1 MHSAATPWLA
11 LLTLEI
17 EHELFE
23 LETKLWPELMR
34 QLHASPAKVSMDNI
48 IKVVP
53 I

>member
-17 EHELFE
+17 EHEMFE
-23 LETKLWPELMR
+23 SDAKLWPEIIR
-34 QLHASPAKVSMDNI
+34 QLHTAPSKFSMDNI
-48 IKVVP
+48 IKV